1 MKMKRFIITLLLLAI
16 LLSCVGVS
24 ATERRLTMDR
34 AIMINDSQIVVEF
47 SEPIA
52 MNKFET
58 HPWATAPWISVRLV
72 DSSGGLQRI
81 TDKKSPYYD
90 VRTQWAGSVMYVDSK
105 HDRLIFTFTED
116 SLGVNTLMG
125 VINREG
131 LLADFEKCNVVFSLE
146 EVPYDAAGHYSDG
159 KVCNVTTRDGEV
171 YLTPT
176 RFNGYESCNIPI
188 EIDYNYKVDLSAT
201 EPTQEKKEIVFDYS
215 LAAVADDATIAD
227 EAAEEAERL
236 DIQQEKPMDRVL
248 KNDPILV
255 AAILGGSALLSL
267 LLVVIAVVIRKKRR
281 AA

>member
-24 ATERRLTMDR
+24 ATERKLTMDR

-58 HPWATAPWISVRLV
+58 HPWGTAPWISVRLV

-81 TDKKSPYYD
+81 TDAKSPYYD
-90 VRTQWAGSVMYVDSK
+90 VRTQWGGSVMYVDSK
-105 HDRLIFTFTED
+105 HDRLIFTFAAD
-116 SLGVNTLMG
+116 ALGVNTLMG

-146 EVPYDAAGHYSDG
+146 ELPYDAAGHYSDG
-159 KVCNVTTRDGEV
+159 RVCNVTTRDGEV

-176 RFNGYESCNIPI
+176 RFSGYESCNIPI

-215 LAAVADDATIAD
+215 LAVVADDATIAD

-236 DIQQEKPMDRVL
+236 GLQQEKPMDRVL

-281 AA
+281 VA

>member
-81 TDKKSPYYD
+81 TDAKSPYYD

-116 SLGVNTLMG
+116 ALGVNTLMG

-159 KVCNVTTRDGEV
+159 RVCNVTTRDGEV

>member
-1 MKMKRFIITLLLLAI
+1 MKMKRFIITFLLLTI
-16 LLSCVGVS
+16 LLSCTGVG
-24 ATERRLTMDR
+24 AADRKLTMDR

-81 TDKKSPYYD
+81 TDDKSPYYD
-90 VRTQWAGSVMYVDSK
+90 VRTQWGGSVMYVDSK
-105 HDRLIFTFTED
+105 HDRLIFTFTHD
-116 SLGVNTLMG
+116 ALGVDTLMG

-131 LLADFEKCNVVFSLE
+131 LLANFEKCNVVFSLE
-146 EVPYDAAGHYSDG
+146 EVPYDAVGHYSDG

-171 YLTPT
+171 YLSPT

-188 EIDYNYKVDLSAT
+188 EINYNYKVDLSAT

-215 LAAVADDATIAD
+215 LAVVADDATIAA
-227 EAAEEAERL
+227 EAVEEAEQL
-236 DIQQEKPMDRVL
+236 VAKQEKPMERVL

-255 AAILGGSALLSL
+255 AAILGSSALLGL
-267 LLVVIAVVIRKKRR
+267 LLVVTAVVMHKKRR